1 MKLLKE
7 LTNFKATK
15 DQIKESIEA
24 NNGIL
29 KLKGVIQRADT
40 QNANGRVYP
49 REILEREVE
58 NYKKLVRE
66 RRAHG
71 ELDHADDPVVN
82 LKNISHII
90 SDIWMD
96 EEGTVMGE
104 VEVLPTPM
112 GNILRSLIESE
123 VTVGISSRAL
133 GSVMHD
139 GASDVVQE
147 DLHFICWDFVS
158 EPSTP
163 GAYMFKEAREVDPRV
178 VNQIF
183 SRDVRIDRVAN
194 EILEFDRKIRGDK

>member
-15 DQIKESIEA
+15 EQIKESIDS

-29 KLKGVIQRADT
+29 KLKGVIQRADI

-49 REILEREVE
+49 KDVLEREIE

-90 SDIWMD
+90 SDIWID
-96 EEGTVMGE
+96 DEGTVLGE

-112 GNILRSLIESE
+112 GNILRALIESE

-133 GSVMHD
+133 GSVIHD
-139 GASDVVQE
+139 GANDVVQE

-163 GAYMFKEAREVDPRV
+163 GAYMFKEAREVDPKV
-178 VNQIF
+178 LGQIF
-183 SRDVRIDRVAN
+183 SRDVRVDRVAN
-194 EILEFDRKIRGDK
+194 EILELDRKLRGNL